1 MRVVWATDIHL
12 NFLSAEA
19 RPAFYDTFR
28 AAGAEAV
35 VITGDIAEAPSL
47 DALLREL
54 GDALDV
60 PAYFVLGNHDFYR
73 GDVASARAVAARLSL
88 THPRLR
94 YLTGA
99 PVVALDARTA
109 LVGHDG
115 WADGRAGDFAR
126 SRVFLNDYLLIA
138 DLVTYDAAER
148 LARMQRLAREA
159 ADALTAVVTEA
170 LVAHEHV
177 IVATHVPPFRE
188 ACWHDGR
195 VSDDQW
201 APHFTSVTV
210 GEALRAVMTQHPHR
224 TMEVLCGHT
233 HGEGTAQML
242 PNLVVRTGGA
252 AYGAPSIAGV
262 LTTA

>member
-1 MRVVWATDIHL
+1 MRLAWATDIHL

-19 RPAFYDTFR
+19 RHAFYDTFR
-28 AAGAEAV
+28 EAGAEAV
-35 VITGDIAEAPSL
+35 VVTGDIAEAPSL
-47 DALLREL
+47 DALLREF

-73 GDVASARAVAARLSL
+73 GDVASARATARSLSAA
-88 THPRLR
+88 HPRLR

-99 PVVALDARTA
+99 APVSLDARTA

-126 SRVFLNDYLLIA
+126 SKVFLNDYLLIA
-138 DLVTYDAAER
+138 DLVTYDPVER

-159 ADALTAVVTEA
+159 ADALAEVATEA

-188 ACWHDGR
+188 ACWHDGK

-210 GEALRAVMTQHPHR
+210 GEALRAVMARHPHR

-233 HGEGTAQML
+233 HGAGTAQVL

-252 AYGAPSIAGV
+252 EYGAPSIAAV
-262 LTTA
+262 LTTG